1 MEMEEDEEEHF
12 TEEASVILDT
22 SMNLASLTT
31 SKKTLTKRAKVVQ
44 EVEPDQEMLDA
55 EENFVTFTVCDRLI
69 NYKLKLKLH

>member
-55 EENFVTFTVCDRLI
+55 EEN
-69 NYKLKLKLH
+69 